1 MLQNNAA
8 GSNYQQFASLPITK
22 ELVEHPTNSKQL
34 QFLIEKIDFVD
45 LNWLQQ
51 EMVWRILEPVEESFG
66 EDEGW
71 FPKLIWRHTV
81 QEGHTQ
87 PTCTSQ

>member
-45 LNWLQQ
+45 LN
-51 EMVWRILEPVEESFG
+51 
-66 EDEGW
+66 
-71 FPKLIWRHTV
+71 
-81 QEGHTQ
+81 
-87 PTCTSQ
+87 